1 MCRRDTATQFSN
13 ETLISIYWR
22 LFIICFYLPSC
33 ASAFPDL
40 LERPEFSSGLSNCLN
55 SFYCRQFVNKLQAIK
70 KYTTSLLVQS
80 SLIVKPIWICD
91 VQVTILLDVKESE
104 TVVCARGISILRIR
118 HVCFGIGHL
127 VSKNI
132 EKHLMLLDSHKKKK
146 NTNKMYKHITREG
159 SKDFSREMHF
169 KWVFPFLFHWVFF
182 WRGNSH
188 CFGWIFIIS
197 FSFIWLWI
205 HCWLFVLF
213 VRHLNELVFR
223 IGFSAFLGYYIL
235 RWLLFSFFLPSDN
248 TYYRMEF
255 KFLKSANFWIE
266 CIVCF
271 SYDTYCHMAP

>member
-182 WRGNSH
+182 WQLALFRMDIHNFVFLHLTLDSLLTFRFV
-188 CFGWIFIIS
+188 CAPFKWACIS
-197 FSFIWLWI
+197 YW
-205 HCWLFVLF
+205 
-213 VRHLNELVFR
+213 
-223 IGFSAFLGYYIL
+223 
-235 RWLLFSFFLPSDN
+235 LFSFSGILYTTLTFIFFFFAI
-248 TYYRMEF
+248 R
-255 KFLKSANFWIE
+255 
-266 CIVCF
+266 
-271 SYDTYCHMAP
+271 

>member
-146 NTNKMYKHITREG
+146 TPIKCTSTSRGRGVKTSPGKCISSG
-159 SKDFSREMHF
+159 FS
-169 KWVFPFLFHWVFF
+169 PFFSIEFSF
-182 WRGNSH
+182 DNSH
-188 CFGWIFIIS
+188 CFAWIFIIS

-255 KFLKSANFWIE
+255 KFLKCANFWIE